1 MVSFGF
7 VCCRLSAIIFLG
19 LASGEKRETEGGWAM
34 TLHLTT
40 VVYSSRVLFNHSQYS
55 CFIVSV
61 PQPQEE
67 GEVEG
72 WAQAVPDSPTPS
84 SPSSTRQDKP

>member
-1 MVSFGF
+1 MASFGF
-7 VCCRLSAIIFLG
+7 VWCRLSAIIFLG
-19 LASGEKRETEGGWAM
+19 LASGEKREGEWAM

-72 WAQAVPDSPTPS
+72 WA
-84 SPSSTRQDKP
+84 

>member
-1 MVSFGF
+1 MASFGL
-7 VCCRLSAIIFLG
+7 VWCRLSAIIFLG

-61 PQPQEE
+61 PQAQEE

-72 WAQAVPDSPTPS
+72 WAQAVSDSPTPS
-84 SPSSTRQDKP
+84 SPTSTRQNKP

>member
-1 MVSFGF
+1 MASFGF
-7 VCCRLSAIIFLG
+7 VWCRLSAIIFLG
-19 LASGEKRETEGGWAM
+19 LASGEKREGGWAM

-84 SPSSTRQDKP
+84 SPSSTRQDKPWL

>member
-1 MVSFGF
+1 MASFGL
-7 VCCRLSAIIFLG
+7 VWCRLSAIIFLC
-19 LASGEKRETEGGWAM
+19 LTSGEKRETKGGWAM

-61 PQPQEE
+61 SQPQEE

-72 WAQAVPDSPTPS
+72 WGQAVPDSLTPS
-84 SPSSTRQDKP
+84 SPSTRQDKP

>member
-1 MVSFGF
+1 MASFGF
-7 VCCRLSAIIFLG
+7 VWCRLSAIIFLG
-19 LASGEKRETEGGWAM
+19 LASGEKHEGGWAM

-61 PQPQEE
+61 LQPQEE

-72 WAQAVPDSPTPS
+72 WAQAVPDLPTPS